1 MIVID
6 AEIVCWLFVWTFLS
20 TEWQQMCVCV
30 CVRIERTW
38 SMHNVSIST
47 YQFIPYYASAT
58 RKHTHTRIL
67 KPFEDSEP
75 TGLKVDIACSSWH
88 VCEMGGFTRA
98 LLRVRASLKVDSH
111 LQGDH
116 SEEWSQ
122 GPSHL
127 WHGPKH
133 TSAASAIRTAT
144 SAKPQNQR
152 QHQFWDRWWVRRADV
167 WLWAQFWHR
176 RCRRS
181 AGLAELPGH
190 GKETEERK
198 EGKWRDL

>member
-1 MIVID
+1 MESLETVKTV
-6 AEIVCWLFVWTFLS
+6 AYVLFWVWHTLGVCSSAMSTFSPLS
-20 TEWQQMCVCV
+20 SWSSSGMKVCVCV
-30 CVRIERTW
+30 CADGMNLKYALRWHI
-38 SMHNVSIST
+38 HISIHSVLCQCNT
-47 YQFIPYYASAT
+47 QAHA
-58 RKHTHTRIL
+58 HTHIL

-88 VCEMGGFTRA
+88 VCEMGGFTGA
-98 LLRVRASLKVDSH
+98 LLGAPLKVDSH

-133 TSAASAIRTAT
+133 TSAAGAIRTTT

-152 QHQFWDRWWVRRADV
+152 QHQFWDRWWFRRDDV
-167 WLWAQFWHR
+167 
-176 RCRRS
+176 
-181 AGLAELPGH
+181 
-190 GKETEERK
+190 
-198 EGKWRDL
+198 